1 MAETPLSAL
10 YSNSRGG
17 QCLTIVGTKGD
28 GQGSLFPAV
37 VKYLVK
43 EHTHPRNIF
52 NALTGEN
59 REMKYYFTL
68 ATLAHLRDNNRLT
81 HDDIGSLGRGTYL
94 RKDAQNQSLGV
105 LQDLDLISSW
115 TTRRGARLRKKLF
128 PEILKVGK

>member
-1 MAETPLSAL
+1 
-10 YSNSRGG
+10 
-17 QCLTIVGTKGD
+17 
-28 GQGSLFPAV
+28 
-37 VKYLVK
+37 
-43 EHTHPRNIF
+43 
-52 NALTGEN
+52 
-59 REMKYYFTL
+59 MKYYFTL

-105 LQDLDLISSW
+105 LQDLGLISSW